1 MKRMFL
7 AATLALIL
15 HGLFFCIRGDW
26 LKTGSTYIMN
36 TPVSVT
42 LTYQLAEKIPAQ
54 APVPEPPAKRSGLQ
68 NKKNIPLKNIPPK
81 KIITPRISE
90 SIQEPA
96 QPKAISEVAKDLPEI
111 IESVQAEP
119 VQEPTIEPAP
129 AEAAPDVAGAFENED
144 FVDKAHVP
152 EVVDR
157 ELSDPQEKVITDID
171 INPDPIDSSYKEA
184 VVIKEAIPEY
194 KLNPAPDYPRV
205 AQRRGYEGTVFVEVF
220 VDTKGQVKDFRLAES
235 SGYSLLD
242 KAALASVKKWIFE
255 PGMRGDEKIEMW
267 VIVPVRFKLE

>member
-1 MKRMFL
+1 MFL

-42 LTYQLAEKIPAQ
+42 LTYQLAEKIPVQ

-68 NKKNIPLKNIPPK
+68 NKKNITPK

-96 QPKAISEVAKDLPEI
+96 QPKAISEVAKDLPKI

-119 VQEPTIEPAP
+119 VSEPTIEPAP
-129 AEAAPDVAGAFENED
+129 AEAAPDMAGAFENENL
-144 FVDKAHVP
+144 VDKAHVP

-157 ELSDPQEKVITDID
+157 ELSDPQEKMITDID
-171 INPDPIDSSYKEA
+171 INPDPIDSSYKEV

-220 VDTKGQVKDFRLAES
+220 VDTRGQVKDFRLAES

-242 KAALASVKKWIFE
+242 KAALVSVKKWIFE
-255 PGMRGDEKIEMW
+255 PGMRGDKKIEMW